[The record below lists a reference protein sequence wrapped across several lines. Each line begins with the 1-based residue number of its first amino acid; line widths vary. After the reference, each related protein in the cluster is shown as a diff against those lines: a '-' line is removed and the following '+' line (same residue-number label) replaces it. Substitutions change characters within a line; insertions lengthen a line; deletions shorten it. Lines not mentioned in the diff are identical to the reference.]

1 MTTLKQIIESV
12 PGLVIKGNPLQTI
25 KNLAK
30 LDSSLSEDELCWCSD
45 VNIESL
51 KQLKSGSVICNQT
64 TPETYFQPNCNY
76 ILCENP
82 RLVFKLIG
90 DKFFADLK
98 VDYVIEKSAFID
110 STSKISPNVKIGHN
124 AVIEANVTIEEGSV
138 IGSNTVIHKNTKIGK
153 NVKIGCNNTIGGVG
167 FGYVKEEDGSY
178 SVINHFGNVVIE
190 NDVEIGNNTCIDRA
204 VLGSTLI
211 KKNAKID
218 NLVHIAHGVEIGE
231 NSLVIANA
239 MVAGS
244 VKIGKN
250 SWIAPS
256 ASILNKKTIGD
267 NVTIGLGAV
276 VIKDVESNDTV
287 VGNPSKSIIKK

>member
-1 MTTLKQIIESV
+1 MTTLQHIAESIPNII
-12 PGLVIKGNPLQTI
+12 IKGNSLQTI
-25 KNLAK
+25 KGLAK
-30 LDSSLSEDELCWCSD
+30 LDSSLSKEDLCWCSD

-51 KQLKSGSVICNQT
+51 KAVNAGNIICNQT
-64 TPETYFQPNCNY
+64 TPEAYFNSNCNY

-90 DKFFADLK
+90 DKFFADLSIEYK
-98 VDYVIEKSAFID
+98 IEKSAFID
-110 STSKISPNVKIGHN
+110 ASCKISEKVKIGHN
-124 AVIEANVTIEEGSV
+124 AVIEENVIIEEGSI
-138 IGSNTVIHKNTKIGK
+138 IGSNTVLHKNTKVGK

-167 FGYVKEEDGSY
+167 FGYVKEDDGSY

-190 NDVEIGNNTCIDRA
+190 DNVEIGNNTCIDRA

-218 NLVHIAHGVEIGE
+218 NLVHIAHGVEVGE

-239 MVAGS
+239 MIAGS

-267 NVTIGLGAV
+267 NVTVGLGAV
-276 VIKDVESNDTV
+276 VIKDIESNDTV
-287 VGNPSKSIIKK
+287 VGNPSKSILKK

>member
-1 MTTLKQIIESV
+1 MTTLKHIAELI
-12 PGLVIKGNPLQTI
+12 PNIVIKGNSLQTI
-25 KNLAK
+25 KGLAK
-30 LDSSLSEDELCWCSD
+30 LDTSLSNDELCWCSD

-51 KQLKSGSVICNQT
+51 KTITTGNIICNQT
-64 TPETYFQPNCNY
+64 IPETYLNPSCNY

-90 DKFFADLK
+90 DKFFADLS
-98 VDYVIEKSAFID
+98 VDYKIETSAFID
-110 STSKISPNVKIGHN
+110 ASSSISEKVKIGHN
-124 AVIEANVTIEEGSV
+124 AVIEANVIIEEGSI
-138 IGSNTVIHKNTKIGK
+138 IGSNTVLHKNTKIGK

-167 FGYVKEEDGSY
+167 FGYVKEDDGSY

-190 NDVEIGNNTCIDRA
+190 DNVEIGNNTCIDRA

-218 NLVHIAHGVEIGE
+218 NLVHIAHGVEVGE

-239 MVAGS
+239 MIAGS

-267 NVTIGLGAV
+267 NVTVGLGAV
-276 VIKDVESNDTV
+276 VIKDIESNDTV
-287 VGNPSKSIIKK
+287 VGNPSKSILKK